1 MRKKEEKKDFF
12 KKSYHMK
19 KHKNL
24 HNNVIVT
31 FCKKMSYNYKKVS
44 LSGNKNNLLITETY
58 LE

>member
-1 MRKKEEKKDFF
+1 
-12 KKSYHMK
+12 MK

-24 HNNVIVT
+24 HNNVVAV

-44 LSGNKNNLLITETY
+44 LSGNKNNLLIKETY